1 MNHLTPSGV
10 SRLGLTLV
18 SPRRT
23 GVETSLDT
31 AGTSARATLLLPIA
45 FLLAPLAL
53 LAQGMDPAL
62 LTRPATDAWPTYNGD
77 YSGRRFSTLN
87 RINQSN
93 VKHMTLA
100 WVYRAIA
107 GNIPGSIVG
116 GEGPDVPAGGVAAAA
131 SGPGSM
137 TVKSTPLMVNG
148 ILYFTMPDNV
158 WAVDAR
164 SGRQLWHYFW
174 KTRGGIHIGNRG
186 VGMYGAWLYFE
197 TPDNY
202 LVSLDAR
209 TGRER
214 WHVEIA
220 DVKQEYFSTPAP
232 IVIGNRV
239 MVGTG
244 GDSLDVPGFLE
255 SRDPETGALQWK
267 WWSEPLKKGDP
278 GSETWPDEYAMRHGG
293 GMTWLPGT
301 YDPELHLY
309 YIGTGNP
316 NPVETGRSRKGD
328 NLWTCSIVALNV
340 DSGKLAWYF
349 QASPHDTHDWD
360 AAQTPVLIDG
370 MFNGRPRKMLAQ
382 ANRNGYFFLLDR
394 TNGKNLATAPMI
406 ETMNWSKGID
416 AKGQPIPDPAKEAT
430 IDGVLV
436 SPNSGGATN
445 WPPPSF
451 DPETGLFYVGTSETF
466 SVFYLTDTDPH
477 PEGYGAVQ
485 RGAGSYGGT
494 LRAIDYKTGKTVWS
508 HHYPNGGGAAGMLTT
523 AGKLLF
529 TGDSSQH
536 LIAYDP
542 ANGKIL
548 WHAGLGANVSNGAET
563 YLLDERQYLVVGA
576 GDSLYAFTVEP

>member
-1 MNHLTPSGV
+1 MN
-10 SRLGLTLV
+10 R
-18 SPRRT
+18 
-23 GVETSLDT
+23 
-31 AGTSARATLLLPIA
+31 LLLLSA
-45 FLLAPLAL
+45 FILTQIAL
-53 LAQGMDPAL
+53 LAQGLDPAL
-62 LTRPATDAWPTYNGD
+62 LTRPATDAWPTHNGD

-87 RINQSN
+87 QINQSN
-93 VKHMTLA
+93 VKHMQLA
-100 WVYRAIA
+100 WVYRAVA
-107 GNIPGSIVG
+107 GHTAGSIIG
-116 GEGPDVPAGGVAAAA
+116 GEGPDVPEGGVAAAA
-131 SGPGSM
+131 TGAGSM
-137 TVKSTPLMVNG
+137 TIKSTPLMVNG
-148 ILYFTMPDNV
+148 VLYFTMPDNV

-174 KTRGGIHIGNRG
+174 KTRGGIHVGNRG
-186 VGMYGAWLYFE
+186 VGMYGNWLYFE
-197 TPDNY
+197 TPDDY

-209 TGRER
+209 TGKER

-232 IVIGNRV
+232 IVIGNHI

-255 SRDPETGALQWK
+255 ARDPETGTLQWK

-278 GSETWPDEYAMRHGG
+278 GSETWPDDYAMRHGG

-340 DSGKLAWYF
+340 DTGKLVWYF
-349 QASPHDTHDWD
+349 QSSPHDTHDWD

-370 MFNGRPRKMLAQ
+370 EFNGQPRKMLAQ

-406 ETMNWSKGID
+406 ETMNWSMGVD
-416 AKGQPIPDPAKEAT
+416 PKGQPIPNPAKEAT
-430 IDGVLV
+430 TDGVLV

-445 WPPPSF
+445 WPSPSF
-451 DPETGLFYVGTSETF
+451 DPETSLFYVGTSETF

-485 RGAGSYGGT
+485 RGVGSYGGT
-494 LRAIDYKTGKTVWS
+494 LRAIDYKTGKTVWQ
-508 HHYPNGGGAAGMLTT
+508 HHYPGGVGSAGILTT

-529 TGDSSQH
+529 TGDNSQH

-548 WHAGLGANVSNGAET
+548 WHAGLAANVSNGPET
-563 YLLDERQYLVVGA
+563 YLLDDRQYLVVGA
-576 GDSLYAFTVEP
+576 GDSLFAFTVEQ